1 MTTQPQAKNITK
13 GQLAEQIAAT
23 FLQNNGLTVI
33 EKNFRSAYGEIDL
46 IMRDGKT
53 LVFVEVRLR
62 SNTKFGGAAMSIN
75 SSKQQKITRTA
86 ERYLQLH
93 GDSACRFDAIL
104 MHALDLTAVE
114 WIKDAF

>member
-1 MTTQPQAKNITK
+1 MTTKSQARNITE
-13 GQLAEQIAAT
+13 GQAAEQIAAT
-23 FLQNNGLTVI
+23 FLQNNGLTVV
-33 EKNFRSAYGEIDL
+33 EKNFRAAYGEIDL

-62 SNTKFGGAAMSIN
+62 SNTKFGGAGMSIN
-75 SSKQQKITRTA
+75 PSKQQKLTRTA

-104 MHALDLTAVE
+104 MHALDITAVE